1 MLGTNFFHYLIQKY
15 YRKKRTYLAFR
26 MNMFIPL
33 IQIQSNELFAG
44 NTTTYQSLEKT
55 GQNNKLQFYC
65 DN

>member
-1 MLGTNFFHYLIQKY
+1 
-15 YRKKRTYLAFR
+15 

-65 DN
+65 DNWIIENTGQLLSISEVTYLHKWSWFN